1 MRGSNSLAHNVTND
15 LITREILKSTK
26 EKSMKGSNSLAHNVT
41 KDLLK
46 RDILKSTKE
55 QSMKGSN
62 SLALN
67 FFYTSTVR
75 GENISMI
82 KWTFKSSLFIS
93 FNRCYYTGFK
103 AVFKFIMLN
112 IFP

>member
-26 EKSMKGSNSLAHNVT
+26 EKSMKGSNSLA
-41 KDLLK
+41 
-46 RDILKSTKE
+46 
-55 QSMKGSN
+55 
-62 SLALN
+62 LN

-82 KWTFKSSLFIS
+82 KWTFKSSLFIY
-93 FNRCYYTGFK
+93 FF
-103 AVFKFIMLN
+103 
-112 IFP
+112 